1 MLRFSYLLE
10 IKIHTYTH
18 TLSMTLLIYTH
29 SSEQKGAKPR

>member
-10 IKIHTYTH
+10 IKIHTH
-18 TLSMTLLIYTH
+18 TLPTTVLIYTH